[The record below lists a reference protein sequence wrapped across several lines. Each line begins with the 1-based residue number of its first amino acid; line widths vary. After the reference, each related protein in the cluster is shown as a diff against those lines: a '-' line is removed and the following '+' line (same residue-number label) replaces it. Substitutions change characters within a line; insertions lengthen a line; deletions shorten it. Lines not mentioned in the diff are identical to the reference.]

1 MSLPKAALSFEI
13 PKKKKI
19 NKKGERCVEVDDKIA
34 D

>member
-13 PKKKKI
+13 PKKKK
-19 NKKGERCVEVDDKIA
+19 KKKKERDAWNVDDKIA